1 MSIESTLAERGNR
14 YGDFTD
20 HADLAQGIQFRMQ
33 RFCLK
38 ADNADGFI
46 EPWKDHL
53 NNVQRQALTVIA
65 DKIARILS
73 GDPDYA
79 DNWHDIQGYAK
90 LVEDRLPKTEQQEH
104 TDTLAQFDE
113 RRDAL
118 RGGSGGGSHTVVL
131 PDGSAFGVVS
141 FPLSKDHWLYADRAY
156 EDGADQPK
164 ELPSPILNHGSRET
178 VVAAARYAVRGA
190 TNCGK
195 EPDFDPDALVQN
207 MVYALCGPYG
217 GAFVQPPE
225 ASIDPADVDI
235 SDEAAP
241 SKHAPDPYDWYTW
254 KPGDLLVC
262 EQRYSEGR
270 GEPAINV
277 GDFVRVLKVEDRD
290 CVDDLPVHV
299 NHDVLGDIWPDH
311 EDYDAKGD
319 DKPLRRI
326 FRFHSRPTK

>member
-20 HADLAQGIQFRMQ
+20 HARLCQDLKDVMTTFAVVQNTPNSVAVHF
-33 RFCLK
+33 
-38 ADNADGFI
+38 
-46 EPWKDHL
+46 PWGELPATHK
-53 NNVQRQALTVIA
+53 QALEVIA

-73 GDPDYA
+73 GDPNYA

-90 LVEDRLPKTEQQEH
+90 LVEDRLPQPAGEAALPA
-104 TDTLAQFDE
+104 DTGCPHCGARELHQ
-113 RRDAL
+113 L
-118 RGGSGGGSHTVVL
+118 TCPTQPVITVNL
-131 PDGSAFGVVS
+131 GTS
-141 FPLSKDHWLYADRAY
+141 LS
-156 EDGADQPK
+156 
-164 ELPSPILNHGSRET
+164 
-178 VVAAARYAVRGA
+178 
-190 TNCGK
+190 
-195 EPDFDPDALVQN
+195 
-207 MVYALCGPYG
+207 
-217 GAFVQPPE
+217 PPN
-225 ASIDPADVDI
+225 DPASWEI

-241 SKHAPDPYDWYTW
+241 SKPAPDPYDWYTW